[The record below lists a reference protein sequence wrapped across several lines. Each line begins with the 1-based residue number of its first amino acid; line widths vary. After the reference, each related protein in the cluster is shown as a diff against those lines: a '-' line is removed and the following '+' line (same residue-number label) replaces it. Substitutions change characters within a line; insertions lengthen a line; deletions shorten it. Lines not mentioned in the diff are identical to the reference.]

1 MLLLDLKSHNRRAKG
16 YSMQASYRH
25 IEPNLLKQDFSAEHR
40 NEKEVTDVT
49 HLFFS
54 MSQKAYLS
62 VIKDLYGGS
71 IIVYQISQRNDTAM
85 VMDTLHQAHRAN
97 PQAMPLIHSDR
108 GSQYTSGEY
117 RQVTTQQGFTRSMS
131 RTAQVLDNTSIES
144 FFGHF

>member
-1 MLLLDLKSHNRRAKG
+1 
-16 YSMQASYRH
+16 
-25 IEPNLLKQDFSAEHR
+25 
-40 NEKEVTDVT
+40 
-49 HLFFS
+49 

-71 IIVYQISQRNDTAM
+71 IIAYQISQRNDTAM
-85 VMDTLHQAHRAN
+85 VMDTLHQAHQAN

-117 RQVTTQQGFTRSMS
+117 RQVTTQHGFTRSML